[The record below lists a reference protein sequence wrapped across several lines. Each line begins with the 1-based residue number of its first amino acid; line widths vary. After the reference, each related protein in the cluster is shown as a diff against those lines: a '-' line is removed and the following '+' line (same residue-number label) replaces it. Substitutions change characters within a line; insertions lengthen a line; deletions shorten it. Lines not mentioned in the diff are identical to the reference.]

1 MGRGCRTHCGGECPY
16 FEVMVLRSSGSS
28 DVVTSFLLW
37 YVEQDPRTP
46 FSGMLMGLG
55 LSEREGGGREGGQKE
70 GREGG
75 KERGRGN

>member
-1 MGRGCRTHCGGECPY
+1 MGGGCNTHCGGECPY

-37 YVEQDPRTP
+37 YVEHDPRTP

-55 LSEREGGGREGGQKE
+55 VSEREREMGGREGGRAE
-70 GREGG
+70 GR
-75 KERGRGN
+75 